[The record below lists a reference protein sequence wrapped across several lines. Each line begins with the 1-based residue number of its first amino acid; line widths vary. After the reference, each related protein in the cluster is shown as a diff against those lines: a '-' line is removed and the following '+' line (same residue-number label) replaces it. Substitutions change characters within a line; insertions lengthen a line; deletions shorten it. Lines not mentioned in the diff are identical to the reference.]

1 MKNLG
6 LLLTAGLSA
15 GILMMPAAEAH
26 QHKSHS
32 ERTEAPADAVA
43 YIISPQNGEKV
54 STKFKVKFGLTGMGV
69 APAGVDA
76 QHTGHHHLM
85 VDKQELPALDKPM
98 GGDVIHFGAGQTETE
113 LELEPGEHTLQ
124 IILGDMNHVPHDPV
138 VVSEVV
144 TITVV
149 ED

>member
-15 GILMMPAAEAH
+15 GILMMSPAEAH
-26 QHKSHS
+26 QHESHS

-43 YIISPQNGEKV
+43 YIISPQNSEKV
-54 STKFKVKFGLTGMGV
+54 PSKFKVKFGLTGMGV

-85 VDKQELPALDKPM
+85 VDKKNCQRWTSLWAAML
-98 GGDVIHFGAGQTETE
+98 F
-113 LELEPGEHTLQ
+113 TLARAK
-124 IILGDMNHVPHDPV
+124 LKLNWN
-138 VVSEVV
+138 
-144 TITVV
+144 
-149 ED
+149 

>member
-1 MKNLG
+1 
-6 LLLTAGLSA
+6 
-15 GILMMPAAEAH
+15 
-26 QHKSHS
+26 
-32 ERTEAPADAVA
+32 
-43 YIISPQNGEKV
+43 
-54 STKFKVKFGLTGMGV
+54 
-69 APAGVDA
+69 
-76 QHTGHHHLM
+76 
-85 VDKQELPALDKPM
+85 M

-124 IILGDMNHVPHDPV
+124 IILGDMNHVPHHPV